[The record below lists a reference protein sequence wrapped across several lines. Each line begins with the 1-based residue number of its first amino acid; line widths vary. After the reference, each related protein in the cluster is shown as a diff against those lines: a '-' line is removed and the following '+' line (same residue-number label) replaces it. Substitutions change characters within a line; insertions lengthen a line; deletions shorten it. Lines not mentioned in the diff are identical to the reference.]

1 MYNDNAQGE
10 FCGSS
15 LMLQHQQPQVFC
27 PITLSAINL
36 VLWKNKRKEKKK

>member
-15 LMLQHQQPQVFC
+15 LMFQHQQPQVFC
-27 PITLSAINL
+27 PITLSAKSTFTII
-36 VLWKNKRKEKKK
+36 KKKEKKK